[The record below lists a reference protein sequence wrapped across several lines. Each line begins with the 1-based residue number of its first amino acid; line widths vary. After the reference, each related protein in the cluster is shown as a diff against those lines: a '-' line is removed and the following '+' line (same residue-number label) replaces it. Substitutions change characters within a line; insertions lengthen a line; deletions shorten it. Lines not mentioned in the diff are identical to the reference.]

1 MPFYKTAYDTT
12 AGQVM
17 GLETKK
23 LETAIKAGMITA
35 DQQDLPMG
43 VRPVEAVRPWFILG
57 NSNEEKEIPPFIHP
71 YLIQNFKS
79 QTYLV
84 TDLRVFRGANQSYLS
99 QAEFVKSIRNLSE
112 YALAMNRSILG
123 LLWLDESQRA
133 RIRAQFGF
141 AGTVFG
147 QMISQ
152 AVGRAYGLDLHD
164 QVKLTTLG
172 IYYYHLLFGAESR
185 LEDMRREAAVVHII
199 KATKLSASD
208 VYALI
213 ESLPDINSITDFCK
227 VIPQTLG
234 NIRLKDFNLTMLL
247 TLVRNIWYGL
257 HAKELIAAG
266 LEHPPTWIAI
276 VYATMTERSYRSSQ
290 LYKTIELAAKRG
302 NGEEFRL
309 NYQDLLVQRVVTET
323 IEEPLVFRDFEE

>member
-23 LETAIKAGMITA
+23 LEIAIKAGMITA

-43 VRPVEAVRPWFILG
+43 VRPVEAVRPCFILG
-57 NSNEEKEIPPFIHP
+57 NTNEEKEIPPFIHP

-79 QTYLV
+79 QSYLV
-84 TDLRVFRGANQSYLS
+84 TDLRVFRGSNQSYMS
-99 QAEFVKSIRNLSE
+99 QSEFVKSIRNLSE
-112 YALAMNRSILG
+112 YGLMMNRSILG
-123 LLWLDESQRA
+123 LLWLDEAHRS
-133 RIRAQFGF
+133 RIRAQFSF

-152 AVGRAYGLDLHD
+152 AVGRAYGLDLLD
-164 QVKLTTLG
+164 QVKLTALG
-172 IYYYHLLFGAESR
+172 IYYYHLLFGPESQ
-185 LEDMRREAAVVHII
+185 LQDTRREAAAVHII
-199 KATKLSASD
+199 KATKLQATE

-213 ESLPDINSITDFCK
+213 ESLPEIHNVTDFCK
-227 VIPQTLG
+227 AIPAVLD
-234 NIRLKDFNLTMLL
+234 NVRLKDFNLTMLL

-257 HAKELIAAG
+257 HAKELIAAA
-266 LEHPPTWIAI
+266 LEHPPTWISI

-309 NYQDLLVQRVVTET
+309 NYQALITQHIVTET
-323 IEEPLVFRDFEE
+323 IEEPLVFKEFEE